1 MIQGTSS
8 HMSFLSFC
16 PRRDR
21 GVCRKR
27 GGQFVMLKLAFQST
41 LGGQFCYFV
50 LVPEKIGWLRK
61 ASLYPVFPVNRYL
74 LYQVVGSPSRGPSY
88 HCKCVE
94 VKITWNIKYWTETAN
109 SRISRHLLMR
119 PPWFGTKCT
128 NWPKYWIQTCLSSS
142 IILFLYK
149 NKITDLPSQSC
160 LKGKLKQYKL
170 ALPSSC
176 RHLDHTFIP

>member
-1 MIQGTSS
+1 
-8 HMSFLSFC
+8 MSFLSFC

-27 GGQFVMLKLAFQST
+27 GGQFVMLKLAIQST

-61 ASLYPVFPVNRYL
+61 ASLYPVFAVNRYL
-74 LYQVVGSPSRGPSY
+74 LYQAVGSPSRGPSY

-109 SRISRHLLMR
+109 SRDHSWSSFWFSNKQHYLSAEFLDISWCGPHGLV
-119 PPWFGTKCT
+119 PTVPIDW
-128 NWPKYWIQTCLSSS
+128 KYWIQTCLSSS

-149 NKITDLPSQSC
+149 NKITDLPS
-160 LKGKLKQYKL
+160 
-170 ALPSSC
+170 
-176 RHLDHTFIP
+176 